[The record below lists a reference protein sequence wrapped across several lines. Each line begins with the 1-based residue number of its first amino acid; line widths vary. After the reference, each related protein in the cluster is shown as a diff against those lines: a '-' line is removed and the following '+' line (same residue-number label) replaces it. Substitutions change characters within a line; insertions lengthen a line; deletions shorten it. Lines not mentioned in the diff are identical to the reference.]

1 MAIWVIR
8 SRTIAH
14 HLSKKMG
21 LLGVLNLSSWTS
33 TTSSFQS
40 SSSTMPHAFFGD
52 SATHF
57 PVPRFKSTEAEREL
71 DTKYINQGGG
81 DQVFLI
87 CCFCFPGFF
96 MLVCETLR
104 HYKSCIDKYHMRL
117 VKIIHYFAKVQ
128 LYTIGENY
136 PSSAKFYIKLKTD
149 FFFFLKKKKEK
160 KKKETCIVVMFLS
173 YIFIFFF

>member
-21 LLGVLNLSSWTS
+21 LLGVLNLSSWSS

-87 CCFCFPGFF
+87 CCFCFPGFLCWCVRLWDTINLALINIICDWWKLF
-96 MLVCETLR
+96 IILQR
-104 HYKSCIDKYHMRL
+104 FSYIRL
-117 VKIIHYFAKVQ
+117 VKIIHLVPNS
-128 LYTIGENY
+128 T
-136 PSSAKFYIKLKTD
+136 SSLKRI
-149 FFFFLKKKKEK
+149 FFFWKKKKRK
-160 KKKETCIVVMFLS
+160 RKRKHA
-173 YIFIFFF
+173 